1 MLEDKLGDRLGLILW
16 LGETLGLIEL
26 DILGLNER
34 LNDSLILGDKLSEI
48 EGLMLGLID
57 SDILGLREG
66 LKD

>member
-34 LNDSLILGDKLSEI
+34 LNDSLILGDKL
-48 EGLMLGLID
+48 GLID
-57 SDILGLREG
+57 
-66 LKD
+66 